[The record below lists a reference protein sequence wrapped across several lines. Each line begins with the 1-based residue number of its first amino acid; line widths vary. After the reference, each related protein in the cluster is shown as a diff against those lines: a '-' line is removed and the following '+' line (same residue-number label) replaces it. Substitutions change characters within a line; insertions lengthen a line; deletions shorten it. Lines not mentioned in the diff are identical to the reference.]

1 MLEATMYTRIYEQPQ
16 LGKCWHAAESQP
28 SEKILLQNNIHV
40 IYACFSVYK
49 NIFTM
54 KLKKNYIVL
63 ILQFDVHKLLFHAH
77 F

>member
-1 MLEATMYTRIYEQPQ
+1 MLEATMYTRIYEQLQ
-16 LGKCWHAAESQP
+16 LGKCWHAAESQS

-54 KLKKNYIVL
+54 KLKKI
-63 ILQFDVHKLLFHAH
+63 I
-77 F
+77 